1 MKQAI
6 DVEDALQWAFGV
18 VRVDDRIGAL
28 AARGIDGRSPA
39 AMAVIDEIGLPRAPG
54 SRSGSDVLA
63 GYAVLGVSVG
73 GGAVGVARPRGSA
86 ADVEERNAVAIHDAV
101 LGLGEIWVEE
111 AAEGSVLW
119 DAETVAE
126 AGFRLH
132 RPVGK
137 GACGVWL
144 EKGQGAWVRLG
155 DPGILALVIGHA
167 RAGTRPGWGED
178 YGRVLK
184 GRDLGGRFAKRT
196 DEDLWEAIVW
206 HRTVYTV
213 WHRALADVAARLADG
228 LEEWVVTGPA
238 AEAEPWA
245 RSVAVRE
252 EGETALRSASHK
264 SLERRE
270 KKSA

>member
-1 MKQAI
+1 MKQVI

-18 VRVDDRIGAL
+18 VRIDDRIGAL

-39 AMAVIDEIGLPRAPG
+39 AMAILDEIGLPRAPG
-54 SRSGSDVLA
+54 CRSGSDLLA

-73 GGAVGVARPRGSA
+73 GGAVGVTRPRGSA

-111 AAEGSVLW
+111 TADGSVLW
-119 DAETVAE
+119 DAETIAA

-132 RPVGK
+132 RSAAR
-137 GACGVWL
+137 GASGVWL

-155 DPGILALVIGHA
+155 DPGILALVIAHA
-167 RAGTRPGWGED
+167 RSGTRPGWGED

-184 GRDLGGRFAKRT
+184 GRDLGGRFAKRG

-213 WHRALADVAARLADG
+213 WHRALADVAARLAG
-228 LEEWVVTGPA
+228 ALEEWAVTGPA
-238 AEAEPWA
+238 AEAAPWA
-245 RSVAVRE
+245 RSVAVRQ
-252 EGETALRSASHK
+252 EGETALRTASPK
-264 SLERRE
+264 SLERRT